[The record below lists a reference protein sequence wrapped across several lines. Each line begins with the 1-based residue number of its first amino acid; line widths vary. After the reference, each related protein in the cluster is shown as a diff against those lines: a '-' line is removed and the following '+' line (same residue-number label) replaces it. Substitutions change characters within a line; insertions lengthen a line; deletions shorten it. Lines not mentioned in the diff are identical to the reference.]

1 MKRMIVLAV
10 ALASIAGH
18 AWGQK
23 PVDRA
28 SLLQDPEWKKV
39 YDDYVPDAGWIAS
52 LRKRSE
58 ELRVDVYFA
67 FWCSD
72 SLNHVPVFL
81 KIMDA
86 VNAPGFQAAFY
97 EVERKAL
104 PEQKYYVEG
113 LQVERVPTFIFYAA
127 GGEIGRIVENPSAS
141 ILEDILAIASGG
153 QN

>member
-1 MKRMIVLAV
+1 MKRMFFLAAALAV
-10 ALASIAGH
+10 VVGQ

-28 SLLQDPEWKKV
+28 SLLQDREWKKV
-39 YDDYVPDAGWIAS
+39 YEAYVPDEGMVAS
-52 LRKRSE
+52 LGSRAE
-58 ELRVDVYFA
+58 DLRVEVYFA

-86 VNAPGFQAAFY
+86 MGAAGFPAAFY

-113 LQVERVPTFIFYAA
+113 LQVERVPTFIIYSA
-127 GGEIGRIVENPSAS
+127 GGEIGRIIENPAIS

-153 QN
+153 NN